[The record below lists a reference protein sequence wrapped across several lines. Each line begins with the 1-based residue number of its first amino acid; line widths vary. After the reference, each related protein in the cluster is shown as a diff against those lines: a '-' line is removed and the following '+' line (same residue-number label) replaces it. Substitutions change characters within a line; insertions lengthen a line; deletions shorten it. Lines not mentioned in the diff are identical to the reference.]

1 MLVRFESK
9 RTDRLPGDALMVAD
23 FATVFD
29 AKCADADI
37 AMFGDIRLAVATT
50 VADDSVAVAVDIDDD
65 ADNDDVCFNTVV
77 V

>member
-1 MLVRFESK
+1 MLLRFDAK
-9 RTDRLPGDALMVAD
+9 RTDRLAGDALMVAD

-37 AMFGDIRLAVATT
+37 AMFGDIR
-50 VADDSVAVAVDIDDD
+50 VADAATAACDENVAVDVDDD
-65 ADNDDVCFNTVV
+65 ENDDVCFNRVV

>member
-1 MLVRFESK
+1 MLVRFEAK
-9 RTDRLPGDALMVAD
+9 RTDRLAGDALMVAD

-37 AMFGDIRLAVATT
+37 AMFGDIRVAVATT
-50 VADDSVAVAVDIDDD
+50 AVADDDNVAVDVDDD
-65 ADNDDVCFNTVV
+65 ENDDVCFNRVV

>member
-1 MLVRFESK
+1 MLVRFEPK

-37 AMFGDIRLAVATT
+37 AMFGDIRLADATT
-50 VADDSVAVAVDIDDD
+50 AADDNVAVDVDDE
-65 ADNDDVCFNTVV
+65 NDEVCFNTVV